1 MNFNKKVKE
10 IPSIP
15 GNVLKDSISLVHRNE
30 TETSDL
36 AVGNEGIEEHFTIY
50 DIKLEDNIE
59 LKSEVVSNE
68 YEKTENEENSGQ
80 PFYSCNL
87 CNYSCKSGSDVRN
100 HTISCP
106 LTASVSNTKLIK
118 GTFVEVDQRG
128 GFIHSCDECEYSSTN
143 PNYLKIHKRARH
155 EEIRYSCDEC
165 EFAATLKSNLQ
176 IHKNEQHN
184 LS

>member
-1 MNFNKKVKE
+1 MNVNKKVKE
-10 IPSIP
+10 IPSNP
-15 GNVLKDSISLVHRNE
+15 GNILKDSISLVHSN
-30 TETSDL
+30 ETSDL
-36 AVGNEGIEEHFTIY
+36 AVGNEGIEEHFPIY

-100 HTISCP
+100 HMISCP
-106 LTASVSNTKLIK
+106 LTASVSNAKLIK

-176 IHKNEQHN
+176 IHKNEQHK